1 MRYNL
6 ECFHCRI
13 CATITFVQ
21 LKPSI
26 SVFPTEDAYKS
37 YKAKEDHAKPLVLPG
52 RVRGLKQR
60 QNKTAQHMP
69 TMEALGVYLR
79 TETWNKQFGKG
90 IWKITKKYKN
100 KSISARSELYGT
112 LLRGCRSFDVLLYR
126 LPLTSA
132 GNPAALLYIVHAVDQ
147 NLEWPGMAP

>member
-1 MRYNL
+1 M
-6 ECFHCRI
+6 
-13 CATITFVQ
+13 Q

-26 SVFPTEDAYKS
+26 SVFPTEDS

-52 RVRGLKQR
+52 RVRGLKQG

-90 IWKITKKYKN
+90 I
-100 KSISARSELYGT
+100 
-112 LLRGCRSFDVLLYR
+112 
-126 LPLTSA
+126 
-132 GNPAALLYIVHAVDQ
+132 
-147 NLEWPGMAP
+147 

>member
-1 MRYNL
+1 M
-6 ECFHCRI
+6 

-90 IWKITKKYKN
+90 I
-100 KSISARSELYGT
+100 
-112 LLRGCRSFDVLLYR
+112 
-126 LPLTSA
+126 
-132 GNPAALLYIVHAVDQ
+132 
-147 NLEWPGMAP
+147 